1 MKTAIIYATMSGHSK
16 KIAKA
21 ISKELNLPTYNIK
34 EKPAI
39 NEYDLLFVVSGIYSG
54 ECSPELLE
62 WAKNSSQQQ
71 VKSVALIT
79 SSMSNL
85 PQKFLRNAL
94 CGNNITVKEKEYL
107 CIGSFLFMKLGH
119 PNKSEIA
126 SAIEFAKE
134 TIKDCRSR

>member
-16 KIAKA
+16 KIAQA
-21 ISKELNLPTYNIK
+21 ISKELNLQAYNIK
-34 EKPAI
+34 ENPAI
-39 NEYDLLFVVSGIYSG
+39 NEYDLLFVVSGIYG
-54 ECSPELLE
+54 GGCSPQLLE
-62 WAKNSSQQQ
+62 WAKNLSQQQ

-85 PQKFLRNAL
+85 PQKALRDTL
-94 CGNNITVKEKEYL
+94 CANGIIVKEKEYL
-107 CIGSFLFMKLGH
+107 CVGSFLFMKLGH

-134 TIKDCRSR
+134 TMKDCNSK